1 MKNQPHNPIR
11 SPGTLFLVLLTC
23 TVLAQA
29 ARAATILVTI
39 AADDGGPGTLRAAL
53 ESAAD
58 GDTIDAT
65 GVSGTI
71 LLRTGALVVNN
82 SVTIVGPGPATLAV
96 DGAHLDRVF
105 LVQNGVTA

>member
-23 TVLAQA
+23 TVLAQP

-39 AADDGGPGTLRAAL
+39 AADDGGPGTLRDAL
-53 ESAAD
+53 ANAAD
-58 GDTIDAT
+58 GDIIDAT

-71 LLRTGALVVNN
+71 VLRTGALVVSK
-82 SVTIVGPGPATLAV
+82 SVTIVGPGPASLAV
-96 DGAHLDRVF
+96 DGNQLDRVF
-105 LVQNGVTA
+105 YV

>member
-1 MKNQPHNPIR
+1 MKTQR
-11 SPGTLFLVLLTC
+11 SKIAS
-23 TVLAQA
+23 LALGLA
-29 ARAATILVTI
+29 LCCAVANTARAATNHVTI
-39 AADDGGPGTLRAAL
+39 AADDGGPGTLRDAL

-71 LLRTGALVVNN
+71 VLRSALVVTN

-96 DGAHLDRVF
+96 GGNHLYPAFV
-105 LVQNGVTA
+105 